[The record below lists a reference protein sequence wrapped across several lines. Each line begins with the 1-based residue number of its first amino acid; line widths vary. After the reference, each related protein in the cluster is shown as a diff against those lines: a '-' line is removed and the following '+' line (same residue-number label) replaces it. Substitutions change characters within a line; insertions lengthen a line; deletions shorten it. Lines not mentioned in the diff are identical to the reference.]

1 MSGKQ
6 GKEIRGS
13 VRLGPTLSVARSDEL
28 FSLRVAGSL
37 IRTLLLMV
45 ITAASHAMC
54 DAELASDW
62 SDVPGSGP

>member
-28 FSLRVAGSL
+28 FRLRVSATDYDIIVDGYHGRPRS
-37 IRTLLLMV
+37 R
-45 ITAASHAMC
+45 
-54 DAELASDW
+54 
-62 SDVPGSGP
+62 